1 MLVLGIESATPVASV
16 ALVDGKGLVG
26 ELTLNVGLTH
36 SQQLLPMIDQLLKQ
50 TRRTLKEVEG
60 LGISTGPGS
69 FTGLRIGMATAK
81 GLAQGRGLPLA
92 GVETL
97 EAMAWQHQNQEG
109 YFSPMQNARRQ
120 QVYTALYR
128 WGQEGHL
135 EVLEPAQATSP
146 EQWAQKVLSRDQKPI
161 YLLGDGALAY
171 QEIWESLLRERAR
184 ILPSYLGLA
193 RGCYVALA
201 ARQRLLQGEYPPFYA
216 VKPLYIRGI

>member
-16 ALVDGKGLVG
+16 ALVNEKGVVG

-36 SQQLLPMIDQLLKQ
+36 SQQLLPMIDELLKQ
-50 TRRTLKEVEG
+50 TRHTLKEVEG

-120 QVYTALYR
+120 QVYTALYQ
-128 WGQEGHL
+128 WSKEGRL
-135 EVLEPAQATSP
+135 EVLEPAQAATP
-146 EQWAQKVLSRDQKPI
+146 EQWALKLQEQVQKPI
-161 YLLGDGALAY
+161 YLLGDGALAFRE
-171 QEIWESLLRERAR
+171 QWQDLLGDRAR
-184 ILPSYLGLA
+184 ILPAYLGLA

-201 ARQRLLQGEYPPFYA
+201 ARQRLLSGEIPPFYA
-216 VKPLYIRGI
+216 VRPLYIRGI